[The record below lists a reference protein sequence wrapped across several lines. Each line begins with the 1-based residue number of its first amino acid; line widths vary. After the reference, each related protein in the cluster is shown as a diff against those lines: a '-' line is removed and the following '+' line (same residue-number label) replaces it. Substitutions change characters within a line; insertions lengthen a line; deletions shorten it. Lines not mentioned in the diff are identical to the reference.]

1 MLLNTS
7 TAIEMSRRLA
17 WALSQCRWSGGTR
30 RNHRRT
36 VDSGRSIRTAM
47 RRNPRPFALCVNAF
61 PMTSVVS
68 ARRTC
73 SSAGNSTWVLVHAV
87 QRARA
92 GCTVTVLAP
101 DPRTVR
107 MRPCPHLVRTPPHSG
122 HAIAPDARCLWASS
136 AHTITITAADSAHGC
151 SVLLGTTLPHE
162 GSIRV
167 GRNGF
172 RRHRQRQC
180 RRPGAPS
187 PRPGPS
193 AALAST
199 SRRTPSSPRW
209 RCRRTKPIRKLIGK
223 PHDGNP
229 RVHRHPERLSTA
241 RLGRRR
247 ALP

>member
-107 MRPCPHLVRTPPHSG
+107 MRPCPHLDRTPPHSG
-122 HAIAPDARCLWASS
+122 HAIAPDARCLWASARTGSRSQQPTPLMVVQSYS
-136 AHTITITAADSAHGC
+136 APRCHTRGQFVLEGTAFAGTVNANADDRAHRHRGQDRARPWPRH
-151 SVLLGTTLPHE
+151 LGVRL
-162 GSIRV
+162 
-167 GRNGF
+167 
-172 RRHRQRQC
+172 RRHVG
-180 RRPGAPS
+180 GADEPNQSENSSAS
-187 PRPGPS
+187 P
-193 AALAST
+193 
-199 SRRTPSSPRW
+199 
-209 RCRRTKPIRKLIGK
+209 
-223 PHDGNP
+223 
-229 RVHRHPERLSTA
+229 
-241 RLGRRR
+241 
-247 ALP
+247 

>member
-17 WALSQCRWSGGTR
+17 WALSQCRWSGATG

-36 VDSGRSIRTAM
+36 VDSRRSIRTAM

-61 PMTSVVS
+61 PMTAVVS

-107 MRPCPHLVRTPPHSG
+107 MRPCPHLVRTPPHSA
-122 HAIAPDARCLWASS
+122 HAIAPDARCLWASA
-136 AHTITITAADSAHGC
+136 AHRITITAADSAHGC

-162 GSIRV
+162 ITL
-167 GRNGF
+167 
-172 RRHRQRQC
+172 
-180 RRPGAPS
+180 
-187 PRPGPS
+187 PGPV
-193 AALAST
+193 
-199 SRRTPSSPRW
+199 
-209 RCRRTKPIRKLIGK
+209 K
-223 PHDGNP
+223 
-229 RVHRHPERLSTA
+229 A
-241 RLGRRR
+241 RLPR
-247 ALP
+247 ASATEAGLSSLRSQCLLYTIHNEHCWRKHAS